1 MYYSAMDKTF
11 IGILDRIDMLKE
23 KIKVSDDM
31 EETRLLQKQLNR
43 LLVFR
48 SYYIQRLL
56 QR

>member
-1 MYYSAMDKTF
+1 MYYSTMDKTF
-11 IGILDRIDMLKE
+11 IGILDRIEMLKE
-23 KIKVSDDM
+23 KIRDSGDA
-31 EETRLLQKQLNR
+31 EETRMLKKQLNR